1 MQNTLKIIVKFLNL
15 ALDVLANVLDE
26 EETDQ
31 DLILPSQISSQPT
44 PTKDSSVLAHSLF
57 FYKILKMGLNVFK
70 IWLVGSNRFTTQSR

>member
-1 MQNTLKIIVKFLNL
+1 MLLKILVPVQYNVSFLHGYSQIFMTCNSFAKSMQNTLKIIVKFLNL

-44 PTKDSSVLAHSLF
+44 PTKE
-57 FYKILKMGLNVFK
+57 
-70 IWLVGSNRFTTQSR
+70 